1 MAQKNELDTLI
12 KKIGKLHKKI
22 RFVAI
27 IHKNGKILKTE
38 MRDEVPSL
46 LKTKNEEKF
55 CQDVSVRRKMREE
68 FDKSLGKVRFVNVE
82 RENISQ
88 IVMYAKTKSLFVTVE
103 PEISITD
110 KTKIISQMHADSGKK
125 LHFQTQNHPK
135 WSGHLFSVRPRRKPF
150 GPK

>member
-1 MAQKNELDTLI
+1 MVGTVELDTLI

-27 IHKNGKILKTE
+27 INKNGKILKSE

-46 LKTKNEEKF
+46 LKTRNEEKF
-55 CQDVSVRRKMREE
+55 CQDVTVRRKMREE

-103 PEISITD
+103 PEISIKD
-110 KTKIISQMHADSGKK
+110 KTKIISQLKK
-125 LHFQTQNHPK
+125 LTSTLK
-135 WSGHLFSVRPRRKPF
+135 
-150 GPK
+150 

>member
-1 MAQKNELDTLI
+1 MVKTNELDMLI
-12 KKIGKLHKKI
+12 QKIGKLDKKI

-27 IHKNGKILKTE
+27 INKNGKILKTE

-55 CQDVSVRRKMREE
+55 CQDVTIRRKMREE

-103 PEISITD
+103 PEISIND
-110 KTKIISQMHADSGKK
+110 KTKIISQLKK
-125 LHFQTQNHPK
+125 LTANLK
-135 WSGHLFSVRPRRKPF
+135 
-150 GPK
+150 

>member
-1 MAQKNELDTLI
+1 MVDNEELNSLI
-12 KKIGKLHKKI
+12 KKIGKLHKMI

-27 IHKNGKILKTE
+27 INKNGKIIKSE

-55 CQDVSVRRKMREE
+55 CQDVTIRRKMREE
-68 FDKSLGKVRFVNVE
+68 FDKTLGKVRFVNVE

-103 PEISITD
+103 PEISVND
-110 KTKIISQMHADSGKK
+110 KTKIISQIKK
-125 LHFQTQNHPK
+125 ITSNLK
-135 WSGHLFSVRPRRKPF
+135 
-150 GPK
+150 

>member
-1 MAQKNELDTLI
+1 MAKTNQLDMLI
-12 KKIGKLHKKI
+12 QKIGKLHKKI

-27 IHKNGKILKTE
+27 IDKNGKILKTE

-55 CQDVSVRRKMREE
+55 CQDVTIRRKMREE

-103 PEISITD
+103 PEISIKD
-110 KTKIISQMHADSGKK
+110 KTKIISQLKRLTANLK
-125 LHFQTQNHPK
+125 
-135 WSGHLFSVRPRRKPF
+135 
-150 GPK
+150 

>member
-1 MAQKNELDTLI
+1 MTKTNNLDMLI
-12 KKIGKLHKKI
+12 QKIGKLHKKI

-27 IHKNGKILKTE
+27 IDKNGKILKTE

-55 CQDVSVRRKMREE
+55 CQDVTIRRKMREE

-103 PEISITD
+103 PEISIKD
-110 KTKIISQMHADSGKK
+110 KTKNISQLKK
-125 LHFQTQNHPK
+125 LTANLK
-135 WSGHLFSVRPRRKPF
+135 
-150 GPK
+150 

>member
-1 MAQKNELDTLI
+1 MDKKNELDSLI

-27 IHKNGKILKTE
+27 ISKNGKILKSE

-55 CQDVSVRRKMREE
+55 CQDVTVRRKMREE
-68 FDKSLGKVRFVNVE
+68 FNKTLGKVRFVNVE
-82 RENISQ
+82 RENVSQ

-103 PEISITD
+103 PEISVND
-110 KTKIISQMHADSGKK
+110 KSKIISQIKNITSTIK
-125 LHFQTQNHPK
+125 
-135 WSGHLFSVRPRRKPF
+135 
-150 GPK
+150 

>member
-1 MAQKNELDTLI
+1 MAQKNELDSLI

-110 KTKIISQMHADSGKK
+110 KTKIISQIKK
-125 LHFQTQNHPK
+125 LTANIK
-135 WSGHLFSVRPRRKPF
+135 
-150 GPK
+150 

>member
-1 MAQKNELDTLI
+1 MTKTNQLDMLI
-12 KKIGKLHKKI
+12 QKIGKLHKKI

-27 IHKNGKILKTE
+27 IDKNGKILKTE

-55 CQDVSVRRKMREE
+55 CQDVTIRRKMREE

-103 PEISITD
+103 PEISIND
-110 KTKIISQMHADSGKK
+110 KTKIISQLKK
-125 LHFQTQNHPK
+125 LTANLK
-135 WSGHLFSVRPRRKPF
+135 
-150 GPK
+150 

>member
-103 PEISITD
+103 PEISISD
-110 KTKIISQMHADSGKK
+110 KTKIISQIKK
-125 LHFQTQNHPK
+125 LTANLK
-135 WSGHLFSVRPRRKPF
+135 
-150 GPK
+150 

>member
-1 MAQKNELDTLI
+1 MAQNDELETLI
-12 KKIGKLHKKI
+12 KKIGKLHKMI
-22 RFVAI
+22 RFIAI

-55 CQDVSVRRKMREE
+55 CQDVTVRRKMREE
-68 FDKSLGKVRFVNVE
+68 FDNSLGKVRFVNVE

-88 IVMYAKTKSLFVTVE
+88 IVMYAKTKSLFITVE

-110 KTKIISQMHADSGKK
+110 KTKIISQIKK
-125 LHFQTQNHPK
+125 IASNLK
-135 WSGHLFSVRPRRKPF
+135 
-150 GPK
+150 

>member
-1 MAQKNELDTLI
+1 MTHSELDTLI
-12 KKIGKLHKKI
+12 QKIGKLNKKI

-55 CQDVSVRRKMREE
+55 CQDVTVRRKMREE
-68 FDKSLGKVRFVNVE
+68 FDNSLGKVRFVNVE

-103 PEISITD
+103 PEISIDD
-110 KTKIISQMHADSGKK
+110 KTKIISQLKK
-125 LHFQTQNHPK
+125 LSATLK
-135 WSGHLFSVRPRRKPF
+135 
-150 GPK
+150 